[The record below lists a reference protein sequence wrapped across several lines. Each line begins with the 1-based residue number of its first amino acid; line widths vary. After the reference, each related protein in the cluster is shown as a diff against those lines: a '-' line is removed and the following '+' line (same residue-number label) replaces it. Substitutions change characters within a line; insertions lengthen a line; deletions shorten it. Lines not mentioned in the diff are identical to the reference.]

1 MTEKLDEA
9 HTHFI
14 RKGDTMQLKDFQ
26 ITCFEVPHDGTD
38 NVGYCISIDGKT
50 FAFLTDIGHI
60 TETAAHYIGM
70 ANYLVLEA
78 NYDETMLR
86 MGPYPAHLK
95 ERIAGPNGHMS
106 NREMADYIANHKPEG
121 LRYLWLCHLSK
132 DNNHPELA
140 YKTVEMALKERG
152 ILTGQDLQVIPLKR
166 TSPSELYCFE

>member
-1 MTEKLDEA
+1 
-9 HTHFI
+9 
-14 RKGDTMQLKDFQ
+14 MQLKDFQ